1 MSLDYGRPFPMGSH
15 YDGYGVNFTLFS
27 ENATKVILCL
37 FDKAGKEIRYP
48 LPGKTGAIWHGYLPG
63 AGPGLHYGYRV
74 EGEWN
79 PEQGLFYQPQQL
91 LLDPYAK
98 QVTGIVDNTL
108 PYTSPVFNALEHDD
122 SAITPKAIITDD
134 SGCFCHSYK
143 EKGTYQRLNTPWSE
157 TIIYEGHV
165 KGLTKLH
172 PEIPEKIAGTYAAL
186 GHPAFIAHLQ
196 KLGITALELLPVQYH
211 LTEPH
216 LHKIGLK
223 NYWGYNVLAPF
234 ALSTQY
240 YSNTGRN
247 IMDEFREAVRCLH
260 KANIEVIL
268 DVVFN
273 HTAELS
279 DQYEGYIVS
288 QRGIDNQSYYWLNDE
303 NKAQNWTGCGNT
315 LNLSRPETV
324 QWVMDCLRYW
334 VTEFHIDGFRFDL
347 ATSLGRVPYF
357 DTQSPLLT
365 AIRQDPLLSRIKLIA
380 EPWDLGS
387 DGYQVGNFPVPFTE
401 WNDGYRDVIRRFWL
415 WRDVAIATFADNIT
429 GSAKLYH
436 KNGRPPYSSVN
447 MITSHDGFTLRD
459 LVSYQNKH
467 NEENGESNLDG
478 HNTNYSVNFGEEGLI
493 VNEKISQHRLL
504 ATRNML
510 ATLLLSRGTPHLL
523 AGDEV
528 GNTQYGNNNAYCQ
541 DNKVSW
547 IKWFQQPYDLTDYIR
562 HLIELRHQITP
573 LSSLKWWEED
583 SQNVVWLNQNAQP
596 MSHEEWQQLPP
607 SPLQLLLAQQWILMF
622 NPLRNSAVFSLPEGS
637 WSCLLDTVSWPDC
650 HPTQSQHC
658 EIQPN
663 SITLWRNSVF
673 YTQSSTE
680 KLPIISSQVK

>member
-27 ENATKVILCL
+27 QNATKVTLCL
-37 FDKAGKEIRYP
+37 FDKAGKEIRYQ
-48 LPGKTGAIWHGYLPG
+48 LPGKTGHIWHGYLPG

-74 EGEWN
+74 EGKWD
-79 PEQGLFYQPQQL
+79 PEHGLFYQPQQL

-98 QVTGIVDNTL
+98 QVTEIIDNTL
-108 PYTSPVFNALEHDD
+108 PFTSSVFNVLEHDN
-122 SAITPKAIITDD
+122 SAMMPKGIITDD

-143 EKGTYQRLNTPWSE
+143 EKETYQRLNTPWSE
-157 TIIYEGHV
+157 TIIYEGNV

-172 PEIPEKIAGTYAAL
+172 PDIPNDIAGTYAAL
-186 GHPAFIAHLQ
+186 GHPAFISHLQ
-196 KLGITALELLPVQYH
+196 KLGITALELLPIQYH

-216 LHKIGLK
+216 LNNIGLK

-234 ALSTQY
+234 ALATQY

-247 IMDEFREAVRCLH
+247 IMDEFREAIKHLH

-279 DQYEGYIVS
+279 DQTEGYIVS
-288 QRGIDNQSYYWLNDE
+288 QRGIDNQAYYWLNDE

-315 LNLSRPETV
+315 LNLNRPETV

-334 VTEFHIDGFRFDL
+334 VTEYHVDGFRFDL

-357 DTQSPLLT
+357 DVHSPLLT

-387 DGYQVGNFPVPFTE
+387 DGYQVGNFPVPFAE
-401 WNDGYRDVIRRFWL
+401 WNDTYRDVVRRFWL
-415 WRDVAIATFADNIT
+415 WKDVSIATFADIIT

-436 KNGRPPYSSVN
+436 KHGRPPYSSIN
-447 MITSHDGFTLRD
+447 MLTSHDGFTLRD

-493 VNEKISQHRLL
+493 VNNQIEHLRLH
-504 ATRNML
+504 AIRNL
-510 ATLLLSRGTPHLL
+510 FATLLLSRGTPHLL
-523 AGDEV
+523 AGDEL

-547 IKWFQQPYDLTDYIR
+547 IKWFQPPYNLTDYIS
-562 HLIELRHQITP
+562 HLIELRRQIIP
-573 LSSLKWWEED
+573 LQSLEWWETN
-583 SQNVVWLNQNAQP
+583 SQNIIWLNQHGEPISN
-596 MSHEEWQQLPP
+596 EDWQQLPP
-607 SPLQLLLAQQWILMF
+607 SPLQIVLAQQWILMI
-622 NPLRNSAVFSLPEGS
+622 NPLRNSALFSLPQGQ
-637 WSCLLDTVSWPDC
+637 WSCLLDTANWPRC
-650 HPTQSQHC
+650 YPTQKQQC
-658 EIQPN
+658 EIQPS
-663 SITLWRNSVF
+663 SITLWRSSVF
-673 YTQSSTE
+673 YPQSCAE
-680 KLPIISSQVK
+680 KLPTISSQTE